1 MRAGPRCHT
10 AGGLLD
16 EEGVLMGPIRVV
28 IVDDHAMVAES
39 LKRLLEAEHDMQVVA
54 LAVNVAGAIEAAR
67 MCQPD
72 VMVMDYG
79 LPDGDGVSATTIIR
93 HELPRMKVLLLTGN
107 SSAEVV
113 AAALDAGCV
122 GYVEKT
128 NAAAS
133 LTSAVRAVH
142 AGEAVLPQAK
152 LGGLLARGDVGGILT
167 KRERDILTRV
177 ESGASN
183 KAIAAE
189 LTVSLNTVRTHVQSI
204 LKKLGAHSKL
214 QAVSM
219 AREQGVLRRR

>member
-1 MRAGPRCHT
+1 MR
-10 AGGLLD
+10 
-16 EEGVLMGPIRVV
+16 PIRVV
-28 IVDDHAMVAES
+28 IIDDHAMVAES

-67 MCQPD
+67 MSRPD
-72 VMVMDYG
+72 VIVMDYG
-79 LPDGDGVSATTIIR
+79 LPDGDGVSATTVIR
-93 HELPRMKVLLLTGN
+93 GEWPGMKVLLLTG
-107 SSAEVV
+107 SSSSDVV

-133 LTSAVRAVH
+133 LTAAVRSVH

-152 LGGLLARGDVGGILT
+152 LGSLLARGDAGPEEILT
-167 KRERDILTRV
+167 KRERQILKRL
-177 ESGASN
+177 ERGSSN
-183 KAIAAE
+183 KAIATE

-214 QAVSM
+214 EAVSI
-219 AREQGVLRRR
+219 ARRQGVLRRG

>member
-1 MRAGPRCHT
+1 MR
-10 AGGLLD
+10 
-16 EEGVLMGPIRVV
+16 PIRVA

-72 VMVMDYG
+72 VIVMDYG

-93 HELPRMKVLLLTGN
+93 NELPRMKVLLLTG
-107 SSAEVV
+107 SSSPDIVV
-113 AAALDAGCV
+113 AALDAGCV

-133 LTSAVRAVH
+133 LTSAVRSVF

-152 LGGLLARGDVGGILT
+152 LGRLLARGDSGPSEILT
-167 KRERDILTRV
+167 KREHEILARV
-177 ESGASN
+177 EGGASN
-183 KAIAAE
+183 KTIAAE

-214 QAVSM
+214 EAVSV

>member
-1 MRAGPRCHT
+1 MR
-10 AGGLLD
+10 
-16 EEGVLMGPIRVV
+16 PIRVA

-54 LAVNVAGAIEAAR
+54 LAVNVAGAIEVAR
-67 MCQPD
+67 MSQPD

-79 LPDGDGVSATTIIR
+79 LPDGDGVSATTVIR
-93 HELPRMKVLLLTGN
+93 GEWPGMKVLLLTG
-107 SSAEVV
+107 SSSSDVV

-133 LTSAVRAVH
+133 LTAAVRSVH

-152 LGGLLARGDVGGILT
+152 LGSLLARGDAGPEEILT
-167 KRERDILTRV
+167 KRERQILKRL
-177 ESGASN
+177 ESGSSN
-183 KAIAAE
+183 KAIATE

-214 QAVSM
+214 EAVSI
-219 AREQGVLRRR
+219 ARRQGVLRRG

>member
-1 MRAGPRCHT
+1 MR
-10 AGGLLD
+10 
-16 EEGVLMGPIRVV
+16 PIRVV

-79 LPDGDGVSATTIIR
+79 LPDGDGVSATTFIR
-93 HELPRMKVLLLTGN
+93 NELPRMKVLLLTG
-107 SSAEVV
+107 SSSPDIV

-133 LTSAVRAVH
+133 LTSAVRSVF

-152 LGGLLARGDVGGILT
+152 LGRLLARGDAGPSETLT
-167 KRERDILTRV
+167 KREREILTQV
-177 ESGASN
+177 EGGASN

-214 QAVSM
+214 EAVSL
-219 AREQGVLRRR
+219 ARARGVLRRR

>member
-1 MRAGPRCHT
+1 
-10 AGGLLD
+10 
-16 EEGVLMGPIRVV
+16 MGPIRVV

-79 LPDGDGVSATTIIR
+79 LPDGDGVSATTLIR
-93 HELPRMKVLLLTGN
+93 NELPRMKVLLLTGA

-133 LTSAVRAVH
+133 LTSAVRSVH

-152 LGGLLARGDVGGILT
+152 LGSLLTRGDAGGILT

>member
-1 MRAGPRCHT
+1 MR
-10 AGGLLD
+10 
-16 EEGVLMGPIRVV
+16 PIRVA

-54 LAVNVAGAIEAAR
+54 LAVNVAGAIEVAR
-67 MCQPD
+67 MSQPD

-79 LPDGDGVSATTIIR
+79 LPDGDGVSATTVIR
-93 HELPRMKVLLLTGN
+93 GEWPGMKVLLLTG
-107 SSAEVV
+107 SSSSDVV

-122 GYVEKT
+122 GYVEKM

-133 LTSAVRAVH
+133 LTAAVRSVH

-152 LGGLLARGDVGGILT
+152 LGGLLARGDAGPEEILT
-167 KRERDILTRV
+167 KRERQILKRL
-177 ESGASN
+177 ERGSSN
-183 KAIAAE
+183 KAIATE

-214 QAVSM
+214 EAVSI
-219 AREQGVLRRR
+219 ARRQGVLRRG

>member
-1 MRAGPRCHT
+1 M
-10 AGGLLD
+10 
-16 EEGVLMGPIRVV
+16 EPIRVV

-39 LKRLLEAEHDMQVVA
+39 LKRLLESEHDMKVVA

-67 MCQPD
+67 MCHPD

-79 LPDGDGVSATTIIR
+79 LPDGNGVSATTLIR
-93 HELPRMKVLLLTGN
+93 DEWPGMKVLLLTGA
-107 SSAEVV
+107 SSADVV

-128 NAAAS
+128 NAGAS

-142 AGEAVLPQAK
+142 AGEAVVPQAR
-152 LGGLLARGDVGGILT
+152 LGRLLGRADAGRVEILT
-167 KRERDILTRV
+167 KREREILTCV
-177 ESGASN
+177 EGGASN

-214 QAVSM
+214 EAVSV
-219 AREQGVLRRR
+219 AREQGVLGHG

>member
-1 MRAGPRCHT
+1 MR
-10 AGGLLD
+10 
-16 EEGVLMGPIRVV
+16 PIRVV

-54 LAVNVAGAIEAAR
+54 LAVSVAGAIEAAR

-79 LPDGDGVSATTIIR
+79 LPDGDGVSATTVIR
-93 HELPRMKVLLLTGN
+93 NELPQMKVLLLTGA
-107 SSAEVV
+107 SSADIV

-133 LTSAVRAVH
+133 LTSAIRSVH

-152 LGGLLARGDVGGILT
+152 LGRLLARGDARSDGVLT
-167 KRERDILTRV
+167 KREREILTRV
-177 ESGASN
+177 EGGASN

-204 LKKLGAHSKL
+204 LRKLGAHSKL
-214 QAVSM
+214 EAVSM
-219 AREQGVLRRR
+219 AREQGVLRRG

>member
-1 MRAGPRCHT
+1 
-10 AGGLLD
+10 
-16 EEGVLMGPIRVV
+16 MGPIRVV

-79 LPDGDGVSATTIIR
+79 LPDGDGVSATTLIR
-93 HELPRMKVLLLTGN
+93 NELPRMKVLLLTGA

-133 LTSAVRAVH
+133 LTSAVRSVH

-152 LGGLLARGDVGGILT
+152 LGSLLARGDVGGILT

>member
-1 MRAGPRCHT
+1 MR
-10 AGGLLD
+10 
-16 EEGVLMGPIRVV
+16 PIRVA

-79 LPDGDGVSATTIIR
+79 LPDGDGVSATTFIR
-93 HELPRMKVLLLTGN
+93 NELPRMKVLLLTG
-107 SSAEVV
+107 SSSPDIV

-133 LTSAVRAVH
+133 LTSAVRSVF

-152 LGGLLARGDVGGILT
+152 LGRLLARGDAGPSETLT
-167 KRERDILTRV
+167 KREREILTQV
-177 ESGASN
+177 EGGASN

-214 QAVSM
+214 EAVSL
-219 AREQGVLRRR
+219 ARARGVLRRR